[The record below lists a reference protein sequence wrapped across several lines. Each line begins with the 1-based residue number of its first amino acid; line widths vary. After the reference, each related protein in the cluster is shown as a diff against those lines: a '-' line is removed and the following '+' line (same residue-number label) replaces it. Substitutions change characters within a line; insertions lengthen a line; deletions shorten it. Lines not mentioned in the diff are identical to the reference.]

1 MITTERRVA
10 GIGPV
15 TFQRSRRARNL
26 RITVQPLQPVRV
38 VLPPG
43 IPLEKGRDF
52 LQSKKAWIARQLKMH
67 EEVLKRHQ
75 VLLSSMKP
83 VDPDTARRRLTARLE
98 TLASRFGFSYKKCLF
113 RKQKTC
119 WGSCSAENTI
129 SLNIH
134 LAKLPARLTDY
145 VILHELIHTRVKSH
159 GPVFWKALEDVLPG
173 AKERAGELRNYSPAL
188 FSLNGDPG

>member
-1 MITTERRVA
+1 MIRMELRVA

-43 IPLEKGRDF
+43 VSLEKGRDF
-52 LQSKKAWIARQLKMH
+52 LQSKRAWVARQLKIH

-75 VLLSSMKP
+75 SLLSSVKP
-83 VDPDTARRRLTARLE
+83 VNPETARRRLADRLE
-98 TLASRFGFSYKKCLF
+98 ALASRFGFSYKKCLI
-113 RKQKTC
+113 RQQKTC

-134 LAKLPARLTDY
+134 LAKLPANLADY

-173 AKERAGELRNYSPAL
+173 AKERAGELKKYSPAL
-188 FSLNGDPG
+188 FSMNGDPG